1 MKNIMETD
9 VDLFGDTQT
18 VKPDSVVAQRFIE
31 MPFTILDT
39 KSGRWNER
47 KRAWKNSGID
57 SELGRDTNSGEMSDN
72 ATMNVPKINGFAYNK
87 DGTKKE
93 TELDGKKNV
102 ASIFDPVLCEL
113 AYTWFSKAGSQ
124 VVDCFAGGSVRGVV
138 AGSLD
143 RKYYGIDLREEQ
155 IKANVQQAKDL
166 IPNADVQ
173 YVCGDSNALIKNAPD
188 ADFIFSCPPYGDLE
202 VYSDKE
208 DDLSNMPDVEFDK
221 VYANI
226 IKQTCDRLKDDRFA
240 CFVVG
245 DYRDKDGNYTN
256 FTGKTVQA
264 FLDAGL
270 KLYNEAIL
278 ATPIGT
284 AMLRAGKQ
292 FDAKRK
298 LVKTHQNVYVFLK
311 GDARKA
317 SNYVMD
323 K

>member
-1 MKNIMETD
+1 METD

-18 VKPDSVVAQRFIE
+18 VKPDSVVAHRFIE

-102 ASIFDPVLCEL
+102 ASIFDQVLCEL

-173 YVCGDSNALIKNAPD
+173 YVCGDSNALIKDAPD
-188 ADFIFSCPPYGDLE
+188 ADFIFS
-202 VYSDKE
+202 
-208 DDLSNMPDVEFDK
+208 
-221 VYANI
+221 
-226 IKQTCDRLKDDRFA
+226 
-240 CFVVG
+240 
-245 DYRDKDGNYTN
+245 
-256 FTGKTVQA
+256 
-264 FLDAGL
+264 
-270 KLYNEAIL
+270 
-278 ATPIGT
+278 
-284 AMLRAGKQ
+284 
-292 FDAKRK
+292 
-298 LVKTHQNVYVFLK
+298 
-311 GDARKA
+311 
-317 SNYVMD
+317 
-323 K
+323 

>member
-1 MKNIMETD
+1 METD
-9 VDLFGDTQT
+9 VDLFGETT
-18 VKPDSVVAQRFIE
+18 TIKPDSVVAQRFIE

-39 KSGRWNER
+39 KSGRWNDR

-57 SELGRDTNSGEMSDN
+57 SELGRDVNANEMTDGVE
-72 ATMNVPKINGFAYNK
+72 MNIPKMQGFSYNK

-93 TELDGKKNV
+93 DDGKASP
-102 ASIFDPVLCEL
+102 ASIFDPVVCEL
-113 AYTWFSKAGSQ
+113 MYTWFSKAGSQ
-124 VVDCFAGGSVRGVV
+124 IVDCFAGGSVRGVV

-143 RKYYGIDLREEQ
+143 RSYHGIDLRPEQ
-155 IKANVQQAKDL
+155 VKANEQQVKDL
-166 IPNADVQ
+166 IPNANVT
-173 YVCGDSNALIKNAPD
+173 YECGDANVAIANAPM

-202 VYSDKE
+202 VYSDKP
-208 DDLSNMPDVEFDK
+208 DDLSTMTQEQFDK
-221 VYANI
+221 VYASI
-226 IKQTCDRLKDDRFA
+226 IKKTCDKLKDDRFA

-298 LVKTHQNVYVFLK
+298 LVKTHQNIYVFLK

-317 SNYVMD
+317 SDYVMD

>member
-1 MKNIMETD
+1 METD
-9 VDLFGDTQT
+9 VDLFGETT
-18 VKPDSVVAQRFIE
+18 IVKPDSVVAQRFIE

-39 KSGRWNER
+39 KSGRWNDR
-47 KRAWKNSGID
+47 KRAWKQSGID
-57 SELGRDTNSGEMSDN
+57 SELGRDVNANEMTDGVE
-72 ATMNVPKINGFAYNK
+72 MKIPKMQGFAYNK

-93 TELDGKKNV
+93 DDGKDSP
-102 ASIFDPVLCEL
+102 ASIFDPVLCEIM
-113 AYTWFSKAGSQ
+113 YSWFSKVGSQ
-124 VVDCFAGGSVRGVV
+124 IVDPFAGGSVRGVV

-143 RKYYGIDLREEQ
+143 RKYHGIDLRPEQ
-155 IKANVQQAKDL
+155 IEANRQQVIDL

-173 YVCGDSNALIKNAPD
+173 YDTGDANVAIDKAPM
-188 ADFIFSCPPYGDLE
+188 ADLIFSCPPYGPLE
-202 VYSDKE
+202 VYSDKP
-208 DDLSNMPDVEFDK
+208 DDLSTMGPEQFDE
-221 VYANI
+221 VYASI
-226 IKQTCDRLKDDRFA
+226 IKKSCDKLKDDRFA

-245 DYRDKDGNYTN
+245 DYRDKEGNYTN

-278 ATPIGT
+278 LTPIGT

-298 LVKTHQNVYVFLK
+298 LVKTHQNIYVFLK
-311 GDARKA
+311 GDAREA